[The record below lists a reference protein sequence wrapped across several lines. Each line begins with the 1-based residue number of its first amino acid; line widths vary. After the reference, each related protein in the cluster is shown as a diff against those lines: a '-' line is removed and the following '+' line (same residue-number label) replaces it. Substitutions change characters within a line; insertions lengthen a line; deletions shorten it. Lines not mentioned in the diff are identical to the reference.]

1 MLAIS
6 IGGLLREPRQ
16 VLGITISSPRYLSS
30 VGFGN
35 RGEVDF
41 YGHSLDAHATAPL
54 YPSQNAA
61 FASLSVHIARA
72 RSPGTARATADAH
85 ASETMSDFG
94 PAVPPNFKHRAAASS
109 APKKV
114 TNTDSDLRGFEAS
127 VLQAATPPR
136 QMAGNATGTKVKAAT
151 EVREMPEPG
160 PPLGTLPA
168 GTDVVVVMRMGPA
181 VQIAMPICGF
191 IDTAA
196 LDE

>member
-72 RSPGTARATADAH
+72 RSPGTARATATH
-85 ASETMSDFG
+85 T
-94 PAVPPNFKHRAAASS
+94 
-109 APKKV
+109 
-114 TNTDSDLRGFEAS
+114 
-127 VLQAATPPR
+127 QARP
-136 QMAGNATGTKVKAAT
+136 
-151 EVREMPEPG
+151 
-160 PPLGTLPA
+160 
-168 GTDVVVVMRMGPA
+168 
-181 VQIAMPICGF
+181 
-191 IDTAA
+191 
-196 LDE
+196 